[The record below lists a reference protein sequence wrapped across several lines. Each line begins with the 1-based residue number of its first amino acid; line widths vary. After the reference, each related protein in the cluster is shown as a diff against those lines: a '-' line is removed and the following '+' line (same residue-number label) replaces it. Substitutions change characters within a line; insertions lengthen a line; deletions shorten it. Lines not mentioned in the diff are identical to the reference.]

1 MTEPV
6 IHVSIEPVLA
16 DFEAASRFLGGI
28 SERKLKELV
37 FDGELA
43 ARKLGGR
50 TMFEI
55 EELRRFASSLP
66 SWKPKA

>member
-6 IHVSIEPVLA
+6 IHVSVEPALA
-16 DFEAASRFLGGI
+16 DFETACRILGGI

-37 FDGELA
+37 AEGDLG

-55 EELRRFASSLP
+55 VELRRYAANLP
-66 SWKPKA
+66 SWEPK